1 MTSSIHAPVM
11 LAEVLEHLAPRD
23 GDIILDGTFGAGGY
37 TRAILNAA
45 KTTVYGVD
53 RDPDAVARGRML
65 EQEFPGRFTILA
77 GRFGDMDR
85 LVAEVGVTRLNG
97 VVLDLGVSSPQLD
110 QAERGFSFRFDGP
123 LDMRMEQAGESAADF
138 VNEADEATL
147 ARVIWEF
154 GEERFSRR
162 VARAILEARAR
173 ARIETTGQL
182 ADVVRG
188 AVPKSKDGIDP
199 ATRTFQAIRIHVN
212 DELGEIDR
220 GLAAAETI
228 LAPGGRL
235 VVVAFHSLEDRRVKT
250 FLKPRSDRASAPSR
264 HMPQP
269 LGQAR
274 QASFKLVGGSVFK
287 PGAAETAINPRAR
300 SAKLRAAIRTDAAP
314 WEDAA

>member
-287 PGAAETAINPRAR
+287 PGAAETATNPRAR